1 MNRYVLVLL
10 ALALVFPAMALATT
24 NSSSHDP
31 VIKRYSPPVVVSGTT
46 VATHTLVV
54 NQFRR
59 KRSSQLQASVRRY
72 RTIARHRA
80 AKLGVTIEPRPLR
93 HNIVWLMERRLIWKH
108 KAAHYAARLRAV
120 ARQKAAAA
128 KAARAAAA
136 AAASQPSSSSST
148 TTTTTPSYGGDV
160 VSLGQQ
166 LAAARGWTGSEW
178 SALYALWSHESGWD
192 PYAKNPS
199 SGACGIP
206 QFLPCRDWGDPQAQI
221 LDGLAYIS
229 GRYGT
234 PGAALS
240 HWSSYGWY

>member
-1 MNRYVLVLL
+1 MNRYVVALL
-10 ALALVFPAMALATT
+10 ALALVFPAMALAATDNTT
-24 NSSSHDP
+24 HDP
-31 VIKRYSPPVVVSGTT
+31 VLRHHSQPVVVKEST
-46 VATHTLVV
+46 VATHAVVV
-54 NQFRR
+54 NQFRK
-59 KRSSQLQASVRRY
+59 KRRSELQTSVRHY
-72 RTIARHRA
+72 RAIARHRA
-80 AKLGVTIEPRPLR
+80 AELGVTIEPRPLPN
-93 HNIVWLMERRLIWKH
+93 NIVWLLKRREVWKH

-120 ARQKAAAA
+120 ARQQAAAA

-136 AAASQPSSSSST
+136 AAASQPSSSS
-148 TTTTTPSYGGDV
+148 TTTTTPSYGGSV

-234 PGAALS
+234 PSVALS